1 MAGRGLEPMHLKL
14 RSLEMFRLFAQIENV
29 TETARLMNISQPA
42 VSQALKELEEAIGL
56 PLFKR
61 AGRQLRLTHEARL
74 LLPEV
79 ERLIT
84 QMATVHSHALSLRDG
99 AAGSLTISCIP
110 TLSHSLLPA
119 AVASFRAQRP
129 NVRLRIGSY
138 PATEIARRIRLETA
152 DVGITFLPINDA
164 ELSVEPLLRT
174 ALTCLV
180 STASPLAREPVVT
193 AERLKAE
200 CVIAQGPETPPG
212 FVLHDYLERAN
223 LTDWPTIEVNQS
235 TIALALAERQVGT
248 AISHPLVLSTV
259 SAGTVTAV
267 PFEPQIPLTLALIYP
282 RERERSKQV
291 TEFVAILRHKL
302 SEISAELT
310 ARRLPCEL
318 L

>member
-1 MAGRGLEPMHLKL
+1 M
-14 RSLEMFRLFAQIENV
+14 
-29 TETARLMNISQPA
+29 
-42 VSQALKELEEAIGL
+42 L
-56 PLFKR
+56 P
-61 AGRQLRLTHEARL
+61 
-74 LLPEV
+74 
-79 ERLIT
+79 
-84 QMATVHSHALSLRDG
+84 S
-99 AAGSLTISCIP
+99 
-110 TLSHSLLPA
+110 
-119 AVASFRAQRP
+119 AVASFRVQIP

-138 PATEIARRIRLETA
+138 PATEISRKIREEAA

-180 STASPLAREPVVT
+180 STYSPLAREPVIT
-193 AERLKAE
+193 AERLRAE

-212 FVLHDYLERAN
+212 FMLHDYLERAN

-235 TIALALAERQVGT
+235 TIALALAERQIGV

-282 RERERSKQV
+282 RERERSRQV
-291 TEFVAILRHKL
+291 DDFAAILRQNL
-302 SEISAELT
+302 SEVSTELK